1 MSFDNY
7 ESRKIHMRCFLYY
20 ETEVSFDR
28 FDGNGKISLGY
39 NHCNLNI
46 YVCLLSG
53 IRVYQLNNINWEN
66 IKKFKYHL

>member
-7 ESRKIHMRCFLYY
+7 ESRKIHLRGFLYY
-20 ETEVSFDR
+20 ETEVTFDD

-46 YVCLLSG
+46 YVFLLSG
-53 IRVYQLNNINWEN
+53 IRVY
-66 IKKFKYHL
+66 